1 MADLAK
7 LYSIEKIFGEVSH
20 QPTAVSG
27 LGVSRIYVFR
37 IRYRWWLLHLRSLE
51 ALQRVDSAFL
61 QRVDSACEDTQ
72 AVAPMRE

>member
-27 LGVSRIYVFR
+27 LGLSRIYVFCIPYSVLQVPECGIR
-37 IRYRWWLLHLRSLE
+37 IAREAIQPKNINAEVVLHTS
-51 ALQRVDSAFL
+51 Q
-61 QRVDSACEDTQ
+61 TY
-72 AVAPMRE
+72 